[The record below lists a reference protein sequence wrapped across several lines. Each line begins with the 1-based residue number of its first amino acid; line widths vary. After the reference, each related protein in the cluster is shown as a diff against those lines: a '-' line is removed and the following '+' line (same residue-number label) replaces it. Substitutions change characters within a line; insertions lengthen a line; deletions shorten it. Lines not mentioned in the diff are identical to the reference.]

1 MERLSNEKFSEL
13 IKSAETESIYVLTN
27 KDAELLHSFTSL
39 PGNRPIKKERI
50 QDIKKAFINGE
61 FIPPIIVSVPHRFI
75 TEGNHRYAAAMEC
88 LNEDIPF
95 KILVYL
101 YKDTTALETA
111 RVINN
116 TQKRWSAN
124 DRLNSYCFEKKPSY
138 IKLKEFMDKYP
149 DQFKK
154 NSTYSISSALCLL
167 AVDRSRNS
175 MENTFYT
182 GNLSI
187 KDKHVEFAETIMP
200 ELLLISEILGTSA
213 VFSRDH
219 STGWIKART
228 RLGIPFTEFIK
239 RLKQKKGKWVQPTD
253 TAKAWFDMYISIAG
267 GF

>member
-1 MERLSNEKFSEL
+1 MERLSNEEFSEL
-13 IKSAETESIYVLTN
+13 IKTAQTENVYVLTN
-27 KDAELLHSFTSL
+27 KDSKLLQSFTSL

-50 QDIKKAFINGE
+50 QDIKNAFIEGS
-61 FIPPIIVSVPHRFI
+61 FIPPIIISVPHRFI

-88 LNEDIPF
+88 LKENIPF
-95 KILVYL
+95 KLLVYL
-101 YKDTTALETA
+101 YKDQKALDTA

-124 DRLNSYCFEKKPSY
+124 DRLNSYCYENKPSY

-154 NSTYSISSALCLL
+154 NSMYSISSALCLL
-167 AVDRSRNS
+167 AVDRSRSS

-187 KDKHVEFAETIMP
+187 KDKHVEFAETVMP
-200 ELLLISEILGTSA
+200 ELLLISEILETSS
-213 VFSRDH
+213 VFARDH

-228 RLGIPFTEFIK
+228 RLGISFTEFIK

-253 TAKAWFDMYISIAG
+253 SAKAWFDMYISIAG

>member
-1 MERLSNEKFSEL
+1 MERITNEKFSEL
-13 IKSAETESIYVLTN
+13 IKSAKTENVYILTN
-27 KDAELLHSFTSL
+27 KDEELLKSFSPL
-39 PGNRPIKKERI
+39 PGNRPINKKRI
-50 QDIKKAFINGE
+50 QNIKEAFKNGE
-61 FIPPIIVSVPHRFI
+61 FIPPIIISVPHRFI
-75 TEGNHRYAAAMEC
+75 TEGNHRYTAAMEC
-88 LNEDIPF
+88 FEEGIPF
-95 KILVYL
+95 KLLVYL

-167 AVDRSRNS
+167 AVDRSRSS

-187 KDKHVEFAETIMP
+187 KDKHVEFAETIMS
-200 ELLLISEILGTSA
+200 ELLLISEILGTQA
-213 VFSRDH
+213 VFARDH

-228 RLGIPFTEFIK
+228 RLGIPFAEFIK

-253 TAKAWFDMYISIAG
+253 TVKAWFDMYISIAG
-267 GF
+267 F